1 MSTSSP
7 SPGRGAT
14 NQQADNDDSA
24 TCTDRSRDR
33 RHRGLGLEFV
43 DQLPARGFTKVV
55 TSAFA
60 DQLAA
65 RSGVVVNVASIL
77 APNAV

>member
-1 MSTSSP
+1 MSDRYDGVTDLYDLFD
-7 SPGRGAT
+7 RHWQGA
-14 NQQADNDDSA
+14 AGVSLILFGPLA
-24 TCTDRSRDR
+24 
-33 RHRGLGLEFV
+33 
-43 DQLPARGFTKVV
+43 V